1 MSIYLSSSVGSWKI
15 RQIFVSGKRVNNL
28 AKGVIYGLQCRVFR
42 TFPVGNLKQS
52 SYDRSKQN
60 SDQSIN
66 HYSTKEIIK
75 SGVGGFI
82 GMSILSTLHYGLA
95 PGDITTILAS
105 FGATSM
111 LVFGFP
117 DTQFAQPKNVI
128 GGHLI
133 SCFWGIC
140 TSQLVHIQME
150 APWLAGPTA
159 VAGSIV
165 LMLSTRLVH
174 PPAGGTAL
182 IAALGSKELQDM
194 GFSFL
199 IPTSIGAS
207 MLVVVGVLYNNLF
220 KGRSY
225 PKYWL

>member
-1 MSIYLSSSVGSWKI
+1 VIKSDKI
-15 RQIFVSGKRVNNL
+15 RDQPINP
-28 AKGVIYGLQCRVFR
+28 Y
-42 TFPVGNLKQS
+42 
-52 SYDRSKQN
+52 SK
-60 SDQSIN
+60 
-66 HYSTKEIIK
+66 KEILK
-75 SGVGGFI
+75 SGMGGFI

-95 PGDITTILAS
+95 PGDITTVLAS

-111 LVFGFP
+111 IIFGFP
-117 DTQFAQPKNVI
+117 DTPFAQPKNVV
-128 GGHLI
+128 GGHII

-140 TSQLVHIQME
+140 TAQLFHIHLE

-159 VAGSIV
+159 VAGSII
-165 LMLSTRLVH
+165 LMLTTRLVH

-207 MLVVVGVLYNNLF
+207 ILVVVGVLFNNLF